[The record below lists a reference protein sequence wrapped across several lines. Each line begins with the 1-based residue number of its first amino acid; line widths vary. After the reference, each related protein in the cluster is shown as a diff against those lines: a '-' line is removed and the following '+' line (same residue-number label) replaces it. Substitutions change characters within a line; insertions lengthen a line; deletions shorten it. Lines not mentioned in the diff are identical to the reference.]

1 MTLTC
6 ALCQLCL
13 PKCASPLVEA
23 MVAAAP
29 RAADCMCMVSL
40 NQASWWDGYPLAFIP
55 FVSIQLTY
63 RVILWN
69 VHVSLRSRRHIIWCG
84 WTYHNISQLFSHNA
98 PISIP
103 YCSHRSEVYTWSIPR
118 LKVAPI
124 QGVRGWGV
132 PDLFLE
138 MDEWDVLMGFCR
150 IWCLIKLK

>member
-1 MTLTC
+1 MYSNAEFSRLYVYGE
-6 ALCQLCL
+6 
-13 PKCASPLVEA
+13 PES
-23 MVAAAP
+23 
-29 RAADCMCMVSL
+29 
-40 NQASWWDGYPLAFIP
+40 SWWDGYPLAIWHVEQYLMLRSSHLLATVVFAL
-55 FVSIQLTY
+55 VQLTY
-63 RVILWN
+63 RVIVWN
-69 VHVSLRSRRHIIWCG
+69 VHVSLRSRRLIIWCG

>member
-1 MTLTC
+1 M
-6 ALCQLCL
+6 QNFQ
-13 PKCASPLVEA
+13 
-23 MVAAAP
+23 
-29 RAADCMCMVSL
+29 DCMCMVSL
-40 NQASWWDGYPLAFIP
+40 NQASWWDGYPLAIWHVGQYLMLRSSHLLATVVFAL
-55 FVSIQLTY
+55 VQLTY

-98 PISIP
+98 PIGIL

-124 QGVRGWGV
+124 QAVRGWGV